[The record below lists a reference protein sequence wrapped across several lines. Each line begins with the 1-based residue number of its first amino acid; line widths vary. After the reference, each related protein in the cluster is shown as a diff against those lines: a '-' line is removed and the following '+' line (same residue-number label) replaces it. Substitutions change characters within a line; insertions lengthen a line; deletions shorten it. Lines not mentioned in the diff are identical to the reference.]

1 MEKFMGWLQ
10 DSFAPRMT
18 KVSHNIWITT
28 LKDTMLQVLPFIF
41 AGSIFCLGTIV
52 ENFVKLPFSFWT
64 PFGWTMGLLSLFVS
78 FLIPINFCEKRRLR
92 KTRLVAALCGV
103 SVYLISITP
112 QVIEDNVAGFTD
124 SALGA
129 GGMFCSIVTG
139 IYVCLIFNAF
149 GSFSFFKED
158 SVIPD
163 FVRQWFDSL
172 LPIIIAVFSMFLI
185 VQVAGVNLYAVVV
198 AFFSPLQ
205 DFLNTWWG
213 MMLFWFITCF
223 IYSMGISGWVLAPIQ
238 TPVQMSTIA
247 ANLALIA
254 AGTATAENLGI
265 FNYTLMFQ
273 TYMWWGGVGCTFP
286 LVLLLM
292 HSRSQR
298 LKALGRACIAPAIFN
313 INEPVVFGCIAW
325 NPLLMVPMWINGA
338 VIPLFTYLGVKV
350 LQITPFNNIQF
361 DLWYC
366 PYPIGTW
373 ISTQSFVAVI
383 FVICSMLLAGLI
395 WYPFFKVYEKQCL
408 IDEEDGNQKGIVND

>member
-1 MEKFMGWLQ
+1 MEKFMSWLQ
-10 DSFAPRMT
+10 DSFAPRMN
-18 KVSHNIWITT
+18 KVSRNIWITT

-41 AGSIFCLGTIV
+41 AGSIFCLGTII
-52 ENFVKLPFSFWT
+52 ENFVSLPFSFWT
-64 PFGWTMGLLSLFVS
+64 PFGWTMGLLSLFVA
-78 FLIPINFCEKRRLR
+78 FLIPVNFCEKKRLR

-112 QVIEDNVAGFTD
+112 QVIADNVVGFTD

-129 GGMFCSIVTG
+129 GGMFCAIVTG
-139 IYVCLIFNAF
+139 IYVCLIFNLF
-149 GSFSFFKED
+149 GKFSFFKED

-172 LPIIIAVFSMFLI
+172 LPIIIAVFVMFLI

-198 AFFSPLQ
+198 AFFSPLEA
-205 DFLNTWWG
+205 FLNTWWG
-213 MMLFWFITCF
+213 MALFWFITCF

-273 TYMWWGGVGCTFP
+273 TYMWWGGIGCTFP

-292 HSRSQR
+292 RSRSQR

-313 INEPVVFGCIAW
+313 INEPVVFGCVAW

-350 LQITPFNNIQF
+350 LQIAPFNNIQF

-408 IDEEDGNQKGIVND
+408 TEEAGKQGEVANA